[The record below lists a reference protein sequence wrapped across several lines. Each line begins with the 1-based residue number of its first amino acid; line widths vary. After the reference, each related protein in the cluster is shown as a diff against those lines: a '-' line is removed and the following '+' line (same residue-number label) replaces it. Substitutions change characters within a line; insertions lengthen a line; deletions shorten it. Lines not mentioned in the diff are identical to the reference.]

1 MSTFARLCC
10 VLLIPKNVRRRLDF
24 AMALLRVLWMD
35 AFRVIL
41 CTLAYFACLFVKVPL
56 LEQVIDSCD
65 DTERI
70 VSAFLFLVASG
81 AECLLNAYQNELSA
95 ICGCRLRAVLQ
106 GAIFKKMT
114 LLSPSARAAI
124 STGQVLSILGVDC
137 YQLAMSIFNFPY
149 PVCGL
154 LCMPIMLYLL
164 SCRVGAATPLCC
176 AGYLLFVFLLPI
188 PISRMQNFLWFR
200 QMRARDERLKQTSDL
215 LSSVRLV
222 KMYAWEDAYKDK
234 LLRARDVEMKPLF
247 WVNVLDGLI
256 DSIYSASSSV
266 TSLSL
271 KRIVEF
277 CTEEEKEEDQ
287 VRSEDMILKHKGEV
301 ILSNCD
307 FTWTKPT
314 AGKTGAGLD
323 DGRIAYVPQIAN
335 VHNMSVQCNILY
347 GKRMHPKNYSRVLG
361 ACQLHQD
368 VNTFPAGDLTEV
380 GEKGE
385 TLSGGQKQRIS
396 LARAAYNQADV
407 YLLDDPLSALDAVVS
422 RKVFKEVIGKN
433 GILRNKTRIMACNQ
447 GSFLDQMDKLVLVHN
462 RGIIVYDTLADLL
475 NDPRAPE
482 TLR

>member
-1 MSTFARLCC
+1 
-10 VLLIPKNVRRRLDF
+10 
-24 AMALLRVLWMD
+24 
-35 AFRVIL
+35 
-41 CTLAYFACLFVKVPL
+41 
-56 LEQVIDSCD
+56 QVIDSCD

-81 AECLLNAYQNELSA
+81 AECLLSAYQNELSG

-164 SCRVGAATPLCC
+164 ACRVGAATPLCC
-176 AGYLLFVFLLPI
+176 AGYLLFVLLLPI

-271 KRIVEF
+271 RRIVKF

-287 VRSEDMILKHKGEV
+287 VRSEDMMLKHKGEV
-301 ILSNCD
+301 ILSNCY

-314 AGKTGAGLD
+314 AGKTGVGLD
-323 DGRIAYVPQIAN
+323 DVSLHVKPGSLVG
-335 VHNMSVQCNILY
+335 VVGFVGS
-347 GKRMHPKNYSRVLG
+347 GKS
-361 ACQLHQD
+361 
-368 VNTFPAGDLTEV
+368 
-380 GEKGE
+380 
-385 TLSGGQKQRIS
+385 S
-396 LARAAYNQADV
+396 LLA
-407 YLLDDPLSALDAVVS
+407 
-422 RKVFKEVIGKN
+422 
-433 GILRNKTRIMACNQ
+433 GILGDMHVMK
-447 GSFLDQMDKLVLVHN
+447 GSVTCAVRDTFL
-462 RGIIVYDTLADLL
+462 
-475 NDPRAPE
+475 
-482 TLR
+482 